1 MSDIDKYE
9 EKEYDVVVDV
19 LQKHID
25 TLWNLSKNK
34 DQWDIMDDIRFEQIE
49 ELKRAINIWKKYK

>member
-1 MSDIDKYE
+1 MTQDGS
-9 EKEYDVVVDV
+9 EYDVVVDV

-25 TLWNLSKNK
+25 ALWNLSKNK